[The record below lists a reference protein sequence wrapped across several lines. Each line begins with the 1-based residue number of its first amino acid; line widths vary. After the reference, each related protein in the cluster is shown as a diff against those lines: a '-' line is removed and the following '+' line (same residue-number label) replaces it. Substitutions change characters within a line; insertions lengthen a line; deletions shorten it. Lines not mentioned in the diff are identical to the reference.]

1 MNPARVRAY
10 TSADRPACI
19 ALFDGNV
26 PDYFA
31 EIERAD
37 FLATLDEIEDYWVI
51 ELDGQGIVACGG
63 YAVEASGEAAL
74 CWGMVR
80 RDLHRR
86 GLGERLLAE
95 RLRRIDADPAAR
107 QVVIETTQFSRG
119 FYARYGFVVTREQA
133 DGFAPGYH
141 LVEMRRPV
149 PGRG

>member
-1 MNPARVRAY
+1 MKPVRVRAY
-10 TSADRPACI
+10 TIADRPACI
-19 ALFDGNV
+19 ALFDSNV

-31 EIERAD
+31 PIERAD

-51 ELDGQGIVACGG
+51 ELDGEGIVACGG
-63 YAVEASGEAAL
+63 YAIGVDGTAAL

-86 GLGERLLAE
+86 GLGERLLSE

-119 FYARYGFVVTREQA
+119 FYARHGFQTLREQA

-149 PGRG
+149 PPRG